1 MLAKNK
7 AVLVFCGSILLQL
20 FGTACARCF
29 AQRSKSRS
37 SNPTL
42 LREESALP
50 TPALPAA
57 NPWRE
62 QAQPS
67 PLNEDP
73 DALLKQAAHVADLY
87 NWADAAPFFERA
99 EDLYKARGDDRNA
112 LYAHFGKLRST
123 MEQLALT
130 EVSDELGAELNSNPL
145 LQSDRQ
151 LRLFCLIVKGD
162 IDGEIDATP
171 MRLHWEEALQI
182 ATELGDAKWKNRSS

>member
-42 LREESALP
+42 LREESPLP

-62 QAQPS
+62 QAQAS

-73 DALLKQAAHVADLY
+73 DALLKKPAHLADLY
-87 NWADAAPFFERA
+87 NWSHSTPFF
-99 EDLYKARGDDRNA
+99 KRGTRI
-112 LYAHFGKLRST
+112 YT
-123 MEQLALT
+123 
-130 EVSDELGAELNSNPL
+130 
-145 LQSDRQ
+145 
-151 LRLFCLIVKGD
+151 
-162 IDGEIDATP
+162 
-171 MRLHWEEALQI
+171 
-182 ATELGDAKWKNRSS
+182 